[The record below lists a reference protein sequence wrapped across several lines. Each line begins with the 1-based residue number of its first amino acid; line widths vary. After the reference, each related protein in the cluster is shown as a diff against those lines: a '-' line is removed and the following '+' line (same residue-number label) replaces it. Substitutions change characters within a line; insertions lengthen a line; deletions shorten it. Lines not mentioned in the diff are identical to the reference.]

1 MDMGRLCCS
10 FFDMERAAVEYSK
23 AVKLAVFIGD
33 KYSEELAIDRL
44 GMCEYYKGDIVSA
57 HYFHN
62 SIDKLSAYDKWKIY
76 KYYSN

>member
-1 MDMGRLCCS
+1 
-10 FFDMERAAVEYSK
+10 
-23 AVKLAVFIGD
+23 VKLAVFIGD

-62 SIDKLSAYDKWKIY
+62 STDKLSSYDKWKIY